1 MKLDCVL
8 TAVNNNPIYIDFIPL
23 FIKTWNKLYPSV
35 DIKIILIHSEIPENI
50 KKYEK
55 NIILFKPLPNVST
68 SFTSQ
73 YIRLLYPALLNY
85 ENGIMLTDIDILPMN
100 RTYFTENIKHISND
114 KFISMRSGLLTEKQI
129 SICYCVSNNKTWGNI
144 FQIKTLEDIKTRLIK
159 INEHYHKNINWF
171 LDQIHLYHN
180 VMYWNSITK
189 KCIVLKDKY
198 TRYNRLDRDQ
208 NFELNATISNNI
220 KIGKYSDYH
229 CCRPYL
235 KFKELN
241 DKIYELL

>member
-68 SFTSQ
+68 SFISQ

-100 RTYFTENIKHISND
+100 RTYFTKNIKHIPNN
-114 KFISMRSGLLTEKQI
+114 KFICMRSGLLSEKQI

-159 INEHYHKNINWF
+159 II
-171 LDQIHLYHN
+171 
-180 VMYWNSITK
+180 
-189 KCIVLKDKY
+189 
-198 TRYNRLDRDQ
+198 
-208 NFELNATISNNI
+208 I
-220 KIGKYSDYH
+220 KILIG
-229 CCRPYL
+229 
-235 KFKELN
+235 F
-241 DKIYELL
+241 